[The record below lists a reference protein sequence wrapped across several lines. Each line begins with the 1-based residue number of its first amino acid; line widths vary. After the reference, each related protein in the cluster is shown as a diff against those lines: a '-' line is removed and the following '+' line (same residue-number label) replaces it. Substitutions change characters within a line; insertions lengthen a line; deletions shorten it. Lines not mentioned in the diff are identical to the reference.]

1 MTEKEIFKNLDLRK
15 QLTEDLKSKWYY
27 QERKQGLRIN
37 KKSVTFDGDFHFKVV
52 FHPYEFE
59 GQDESFMMLKFWIND
74 EEEYAET
81 QMYIQDNDK
90 YADKTEDILEHILLY
105 VANHI

>member
-1 MTEKEIFKNLDLRK
+1 MTQKEIFKNLDLRK
-15 QLTEDLKSKWYY
+15 QLTEDMKSKWYY
-27 QERKQGLRIN
+27 QNIKHGLYIN

-59 GQDESFMMLKFWIND
+59 GQDESFMMLKYWIDDNKED
-74 EEEYAET
+74 ATT

-90 YADKTEDILEHILLY
+90 YSDKTEDILKHILLY
-105 VANHI
+105 VANYI